1 LPVAAWVFAA
11 NRRAPCWSAC
21 HDDGIEN
28 GHRRTPA
35 LDIAVV
41 GGGMV
46 GAAAALALSRAGF
59 STALLEARAPA
70 PWSADDDVDLRVV
83 GLAPSSIALLDDLG
97 VWPSIRDARASSYSH
112 MHVWD
117 AENGAAIHFDAAD
130 EGRDSLGYI
139 VENNL
144 VQWTLWQSLEAA
156 GVHRLCPATVKDFET
171 RADRVVLELGRWRK
185 PVRAFADCRGRCRF
199 AAARTRRYRHGW
211 S

>member
-1 LPVAAWVFAA
+1 MTTALKT
-11 NRRAPCWSAC
+11 
-21 HDDGIEN
+21 

-35 LDIAVV
+35 LDVAVV

-59 STALLEARAPA
+59 STALLEARAPT

-117 AENGAAIHFDAAD
+117 AENGARSTSMPPMKAAIHLAI
-130 EGRDSLGYI
+130 SLKT
-139 VENNL
+139 
-144 VQWTLWQSLEAA
+144 TLCN
-156 GVHRLCPATVKDFET
+156 GHC
-171 RADRVVLELGRWRK
+171 GNRWKR
-185 PVRAFADCRGRCRF
+185 PVSTGFALQR
-199 AAARTRRYRHGW
+199 
-211 S
+211 